1 MEFIHKTV
9 LLNEAVEGLFCSAG
23 KLYVDATAGGGGH
36 SYEIAKRI
44 GEQSSLLAFD
54 VDEDAIKA
62 ASEKLKDFT
71 NTKIINASYTQIP
84 EILKQEGIEKIT
96 GGILFDLGA
105 SFHQLTSAERGFSF
119 TKDAFLDM
127 RFNKE
132 QDLTAFKVI
141 NKFSETELA
150 NIFYKYGEEK
160 FSRRIAKKIVEKRKE
175 KPVKTTTE
183 LADIIK
189 SIVPF
194 QKKGINPATR
204 VFQALRIFVNKELEN
219 IETTLQQIIPL
230 LDKGARIVVISFHSL
245 EDRLVKNIFREY
257 SLDCK
262 CPKEQLICSCRSGLL
277 KIITKK
283 PVVASSEELKD
294 NPSARSAKMRIAEKR

>member
-262 CPKEQLICSCRSGLL
+262 CPKEQLICSCRPGLL